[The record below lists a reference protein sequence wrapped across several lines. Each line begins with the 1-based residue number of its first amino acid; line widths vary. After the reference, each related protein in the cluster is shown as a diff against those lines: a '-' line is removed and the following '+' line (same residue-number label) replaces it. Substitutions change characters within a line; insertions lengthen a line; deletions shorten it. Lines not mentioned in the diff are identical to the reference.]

1 MSEEYLTQIQQQIKA
16 SVQILS
22 SASKR
27 SHPSYTIDDYNDDSN
42 SVLTASTTPT
52 TSASTIST
60 HISDISSTSKILK
73 LLPTDKEQFSNYVE
87 KLRQLNNDSDLKASL
102 NEEVQ
107 CPGSKWFRYHHL
119 PLTGQSEADVLRR
132 FGAYQM
138 DITDLLQ

>member
-73 LLPTDKEQFSNYVE
+73 LLPTDKEQFSKFKRRKHVHIINRYSCRE
-87 KLRQLNNDSDLKASL
+87 KNGTVR
-102 NEEVQ
+102 
-107 CPGSKWFRYHHL
+107 
-119 PLTGQSEADVLRR
+119 
-132 FGAYQM
+132 
-138 DITDLLQ
+138 